1 MGTRS
6 LNLDWAPGLLPCALA
21 ETGAQHGRLAL
32 MLPSSPASHGPH
44 QNRYASGQRKKALLI
59 LPKESSREFQLKEKK
74 KKGRET
80 RVGNSTAKA
89 VSKCCP
95 ASSLL
100 VCSALLPGVSSTL
113 TGAWEPQVSW
123 LRGLQDCRRLTVL
136 PILIL
141 IFRCNQGLYYFAACP
156 CCFGGFLPKL
166 ACQGVGEAWQVV
178 GGKQWEPSAE
188 GRWDQVVLG
197 RAVSSE

>member
-1 MGTRS
+1 MRWLSEGSMDLGHLLFQMHPSKSRTVLLNGNKKSELGLGAWAFALCPGWDRS
-6 LNLDWAPGLLPCALA
+6 SAWASGSDAAKFPCLSRSSSKQIRIRAEKESTADSAKGVKQRVLA
-21 ETGAQHGRLAL
+21 EG
-32 MLPSSPASHGPH
+32 
-44 QNRYASGQRKKALLI
+44 K
-59 LPKESSREFQLKEKK
+59 KK

-123 LRGLQDCRRLTVL
+123 LRGLQDYRRLTVL

-166 ACQGVGEAWQVV
+166 AC
-178 GGKQWEPSAE
+178 
-188 GRWDQVVLG
+188 
-197 RAVSSE
+197 